1 MDKTKRGFIKHLR
14 HLGRTMTA
22 AEAAREFDPEFSR
35 QYIHAVAKE
44 YGIKFKDQQFAK
56 KPERCRKCDFRSN
69 GSTSCLR
76 CKWTPTRVR
85 RLRERIGLSQV
96 DMSLKIGMNVWA
108 FARWENRYNRP
119 SRTSLAKLEKAE
131 RRRRP

>member
-22 AEAAREFDPEFSR
+22 AEAARTFNPGYTR

-56 KPERCRKCDFRSN
+56 KPERCRKCQFRAN
-69 GSTSCLR
+69 GSASCLR

-85 RLRERIGLSQV
+85 RLRERSGLAQV
-96 DMSLKIGMNVWA
+96 DRSREIGSKVW
-108 FARWENRYNRP
+108 
-119 SRTSLAKLEKAE
+119 TC
-131 RRRRP
+131 